1 MFPKRTGAIPIL
13 LQQYTTESSSAS
25 MNGNLVWAAKSH
37 ARIWRLSCIE
47 FIKWLTEPAQNT
59 KFVTSLGYVPVCYE
73 AYDKYL
79 IKETE
84 QIEDPKYKDLYKTIQ
99 DINPDYEFVYPPRFE
114 SYLDSETAF
123 TVTVRRLL
131 SDARQEYIDI
141 VDAGGNPDSAV
152 YDISDKY
159 FAKLQSELQ

>member
-1 MFPKRTGAIPIL
+1 M
-13 LQQYTTESSSAS
+13 
-25 MNGNLVWAAKSH
+25 
-37 ARIWRLSCIE
+37 
-47 FIKWLTEPAQNT
+47 
-59 KFVTSLGYVPVCYE
+59 TSLGYVPVCYE

-99 DINPDYEFVYPPRFE
+99 DINPGYEFVYPPRFD

-141 VDAGGNPDSAV
+141 VDAGENPDSAV